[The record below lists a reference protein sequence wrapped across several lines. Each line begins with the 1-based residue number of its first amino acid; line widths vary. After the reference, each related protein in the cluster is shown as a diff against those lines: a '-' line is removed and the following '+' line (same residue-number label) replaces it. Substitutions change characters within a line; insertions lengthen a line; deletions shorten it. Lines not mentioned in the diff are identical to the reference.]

1 MVRIKTDCESIIN
14 LFERNKDDSS
24 DGIQI
29 SSHFQRGDEETGVW
43 DAKRK
48 ENYIDSLKKHY
59 PTGILTFVKDKTR
72 GEPWLV
78 LDGGN
83 RLHCN

>member
-48 ENYIDSLKKHY
+48 
-59 PTGILTFVKDKTR
+59 TILT
-72 GEPWLV
+72 
-78 LDGGN
+78 
-83 RLHCN
+83 H